1 MIPST
6 PTQTTSEEI
15 GIYSQILRLLYLW
28 SASITKLIR
37 THAELRLVG
46 GTNRCEGRLE
56 LRPSGSVRFGQAC
69 DNDVG
74 RNEAK
79 TICRQL
85 NCDTEGARTAGALE

>member
-1 MIPST
+1 M
-6 PTQTTSEEI
+6 
-15 GIYSQILRLLYLW
+15 
-28 SASITKLIR
+28 
-37 THAELRLVG
+37 
-46 GTNRCEGRLE
+46 
-56 LRPSGSVRFGQAC
+56 RPSGSVRFGQAC